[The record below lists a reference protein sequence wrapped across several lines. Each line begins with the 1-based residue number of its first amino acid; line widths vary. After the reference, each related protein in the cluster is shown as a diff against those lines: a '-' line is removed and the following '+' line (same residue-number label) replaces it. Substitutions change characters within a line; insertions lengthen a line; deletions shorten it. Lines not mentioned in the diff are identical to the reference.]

1 MSASKP
7 FGGNAKLPPRTTQSL
22 SRVLASLAAACTV
35 LAGCASASNVT
46 AANQQ
51 DTFVVSA
58 SASGGRLAWARAHKR
73 AVSAAADYCESRGM
87 QASLGIE
94 QMDGFEALQQQG
106 STIRFECH
114 PKL

>member
-1 MSASKP
+1 MSASEQ
-7 FGGNAKLPPRTTQSL
+7 FDGVAKSPSRITQLLP
-22 SRVLASLAAACTV
+22 RVFVSLAAACTV
-35 LAGCASASNVT
+35 LAGCASAGNVT
-46 AANQQ
+46 TADRQ

-73 AVSAAADYCESRGM
+73 AVTAASDYCETRGM

-94 QMDGFEALQQQG
+94 QMDGFEALQQQA

>member
-1 MSASKP
+1 MSASER
-7 FGGNAKLPPRTTQSL
+7 FGGGAQLPSRITQSL
-22 SRVLASLAAACTV
+22 PKVLISLAAACTV
-35 LAGCASASNVT
+35 LAGCASTSNVT
-46 AANQQ
+46 AADRQ

-73 AVSAAADYCESRGM
+73 AVTAASDYCENRGM